1 MQFSRFFRYENWVVQ
16 KMIVRLLLTMLGH
29 VLREEPWGSWSGR
42 GAGASM
48 MFMSW
53 HPNKIPVNSAL
64 APSEHPP
71 AYIPQPTSPKCEASS
86 SACAT
91 REK

>member
-53 HPNKIPVNSAL
+53 VALKVSVMLPAAAGVAAAGSA
-64 APSEHPP
+64 S
-71 AYIPQPTSPKCEASS
+71 
-86 SACAT
+86 
-91 REK
+91 